1 MPEICRFY
9 GLNMTMYWKDHN
21 PPHFHARY
29 GEQVAEINI
38 RTLAVLRGNLPPRA
52 LALTVESALQ
62 HKRDLLRQWNRARR
76 QLPLQCIEPLP

>member
-1 MPEICRFY
+1 MRTEDAGRGGAPDPRRNRAIGTFLFPERN
-9 GLNMTMYWKDHN
+9 G
-21 PPHFHARY
+21 
-29 GEQVAEINI
+29 QVAEIDI

-52 LALTVESALQ
+52 LALTVEWALQ